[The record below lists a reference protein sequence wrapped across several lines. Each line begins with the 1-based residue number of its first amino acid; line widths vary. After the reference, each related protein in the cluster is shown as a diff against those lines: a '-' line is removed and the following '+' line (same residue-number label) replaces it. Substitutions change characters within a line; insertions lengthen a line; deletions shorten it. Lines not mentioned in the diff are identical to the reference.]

1 MKEKIEKIINIIKN
15 LFKNNKKPYFPKDV
29 TYGEN
34 PDVYISGEN
43 SKTIKPPEPPHY
55 IVLGENSKVIKPPEP
70 PYYIVLGENSKVI
83 KPPYVFENNT
93 EEIRDENF
101 KDSIKVNESELN
113 KTIDRKENNNIVS
126 SKETEKCD

>member
-55 IVLGENSKVIKPPEP
+55 IVLGENSKVIKPP
-70 PYYIVLGENSKVI
+70 
-83 KPPYVFENNT
+83 YVFENNT